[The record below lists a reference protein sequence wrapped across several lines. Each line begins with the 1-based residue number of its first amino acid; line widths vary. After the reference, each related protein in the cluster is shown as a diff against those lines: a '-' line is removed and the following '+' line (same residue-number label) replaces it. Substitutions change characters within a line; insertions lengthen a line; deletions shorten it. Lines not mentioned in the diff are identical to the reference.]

1 MGKTYKHILIG
12 LGITCLLLLPITYG
26 WFVIGGPF
34 PTGEGISKGD
44 WLGFWGG
51 YLSFVGATI
60 LGTIAVWQ
68 NNQANKTNQT
78 AIEENRRIYQI
89 GFENELR
96 KAKYLAIIHA
106 IEELNTKLVEI
117 NKNFLSLLHE
127 AKNTHQEEKL
137 VSAYSKTIES
147 LNFMASFEFDQ
158 ILPIS
163 FDKQYPEIKEYRD
176 RIKAQIQQT
185 IDGLEKEKA
194 QVSEALNAGRKVTGI
209 HITIGN
215 DQEALTKILGVFYN
229 KLYAL
234 DSYVSIHKHI
244 STQNK

>member
-1 MGKTYKHILIG
+1 M
-12 LGITCLLLLPITYG
+12 PITYG

-51 YLSFVGATI
+51 YLSFAGATI

-68 NNQANKTNQT
+68 NNQVNKTNQT

-117 NKNFLSLLHE
+117 NKNFLFRH
-127 AKNTHQEEKL
+127 
-137 VSAYSKTIES
+137 KTS
-147 LNFMASFEFDQ
+147 S
-158 ILPIS
+158 
-163 FDKQYPEIKEYRD
+163 
-176 RIKAQIQQT
+176 
-185 IDGLEKEKA
+185 
-194 QVSEALNAGRKVTGI
+194 
-209 HITIGN
+209 
-215 DQEALTKILGVFYN
+215 
-229 KLYAL
+229 
-234 DSYVSIHKHI
+234 
-244 STQNK
+244 